1 MRNHI
6 REQLKQMPKIEL
18 ITFDLDDTFWD
29 IKTVIIAAEKNYRQW
44 LESKVGQPIKWGTF
58 EEFMRIRQTLI
69 KENSA
74 LEYDLGLLRKETIRH
89 HLNPHIT
96 NQDELNLLV
105 DEAYEFFLGERHK
118 VVFYEE
124 VVEVLEDLSSQFML
138 GVLTN
143 GNADVNKLGIGNL
156 FDFSIASTDVMSNKP
171 DPAHFVRA
179 QEISGIDFQSTLH
192 IGDDAVNDIKG
203 ARDLGINTM
212 WFNSQNLT
220 WDIDDNPPIEFNHWS
235 EFKNLLLLH
244 HGQ

>member
-1 MRNHI
+1 M
-6 REQLKQMPKIEL
+6 
-18 ITFDLDDTFWD
+18 
-29 IKTVIIAAEKNYRQW
+29 
-44 LESKVGQPIKWGTF
+44 
-58 EEFMRIRQTLI
+58 
-69 KENSA
+69 
-74 LEYDLGLLRKETIRH
+74 
-89 HLNPHIT
+89 
-96 NQDELNLLV
+96 V

-124 VVEVLEDLSSQFML
+124 VVEVLEDLSSQFAL

-171 DPAHFVRA
+171 NPAHFVRA

-235 EFKNLLLLH
+235 EFKNLLSLH

>member
-1 MRNHI
+1 N
-6 REQLKQMPKIEL
+6 
-18 ITFDLDDTFWD
+18 
-29 IKTVIIAAEKNYRQW
+29 
-44 LESKVGQPIKWGTF
+44 
-58 EEFMRIRQTLI
+58 LI
-69 KENSA
+69 KKNSA

-89 HLNPHIT
+89 HLNPHIA
-96 NQDELNLLV
+96 NQNELNLLV
-105 DEAYEFFLGERHK
+105 NEAYEFFLGERHK

-171 DPAHFVRA
+171 DPAHFIRA
-179 QEISGIDFQSTLH
+179 KEITGIDFQSTLH

-212 WFNSQNLT
+212 WFNSQNLP

-235 EFKNLLLLH
+235 EFKNLLSLH
-244 HGQ
+244 HDQ